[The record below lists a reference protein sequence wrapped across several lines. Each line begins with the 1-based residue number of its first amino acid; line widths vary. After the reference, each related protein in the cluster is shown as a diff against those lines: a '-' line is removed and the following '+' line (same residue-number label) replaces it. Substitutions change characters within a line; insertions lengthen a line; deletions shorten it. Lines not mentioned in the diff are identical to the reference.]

1 MKRQNSFSAALLPG
15 LALLLASETG
25 RTESAVSDSTFNA
38 AYIGEVASNLSG
50 GIRTGT
56 DYMDNLDLQIA
67 ADRGSIFGIP
77 GLSGLLYG
85 LYNSRN
91 DFSED
96 YVGNAQIVSSID
108 SSDGLRLYEAWLDW
122 APDPVERF
130 SVRAGLYDVN
140 AEFDSMDTGGLFLN
154 SSHGMGIDFGQ
165 SGLNG
170 PGTFPVTA
178 LALRLKTNFATGA
191 YGQFAVLDGV
201 PGDPDDIRSTEIN
214 LSSADGALLVAEGGL
229 SSGGWRKLAIGLWR
243 YTASFDQLTGTTLSG
258 DPERSNGNQ
267 GWYALAD
274 RTVWT
279 GESSV
284 LAGFLRFGAAEDR
297 FNTFDAY
304 IGAGAS
310 LTGFWSAR
318 PDDAVG
324 FSVATAFTGDNY
336 ADAQELA
343 GSNTDSRETNLE
355 LTYRTPITD
364 WLTLQPDIQ
373 YVINPGVN
381 PELDNALV
389 ILLRFELTYSK
400 PLSGR

>member
-1 MKRQNSFSAALLPG
+1 MPGLLPGLLPG

-25 RTESAVSDSTFNA
+25 RTEDSVSDITFNA
-38 AYIGEVASNLSG
+38 GYIGELASNLSG

-67 ADRGSIFGIP
+67 ADRGSIFGIH

-85 LYNSRN
+85 IYNSRN

-122 APDPVERF
+122 ASDAAERF

-140 AEFDSMDTGGLFLN
+140 AEFDSVDTGGLFLN

-191 YGQFAVLDGV
+191 YGQLAVLDGV
-201 PGDPDDIRSTEIN
+201 PGDPDDIKSTEIN

-229 SSGGWRKLAIGLWR
+229 SSGAWRKLAVGLWR
-243 YTASFDQLTGTTLSG
+243 YTATFDQLTGTTLSG

-274 RTVWT
+274 RMLRT
-279 GESSV
+279 GNSGV

-324 FSVATAFTGDNY
+324 FGVATALTGDNY

-343 GSNTDSRETNLE
+343 GSNTDSQETNLE

-389 ILLRFELTYSK
+389 IILRFELSFSRQ
-400 PLSGR
+400 LAGG